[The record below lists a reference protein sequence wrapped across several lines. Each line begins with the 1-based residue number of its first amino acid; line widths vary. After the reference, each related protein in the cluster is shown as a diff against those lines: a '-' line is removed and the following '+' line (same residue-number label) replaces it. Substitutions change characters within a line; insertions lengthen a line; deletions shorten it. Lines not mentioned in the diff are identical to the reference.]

1 MEGDGNLEREQ
12 RAFLSLS
19 ATLYF
24 VTRDTFYYILFREKH
39 FHFVKFTSF

>member
-19 ATLYF
+19 VTLYF
-24 VTRDTFYYILFREKH
+24 VTRDTFYYILFRKKH
-39 FHFVKFTSF
+39 FYSVKITSF